1 MPSVRRAPLPPRGLA
16 PTDLRAARSSPALD
30 APPEGH
36 PGLVQAA
43 CLLGSPASEGLRA
56 SLPPAASSPRGGWSM
71 CLLIRLA
78 PGGFQPRAV
87 VNLASSLGGDLSHVS
102 WLYAQGCK
110 CWVVGNFMLHFV
122 EEMPNCFP
130 QGLRDSIQEP

>member
-1 MPSVRRAPLPPRGLA
+1 MLA
-16 PTDLRAARSSPALD
+16 
-30 APPEGH
+30 H
-36 PGLVQAA
+36 PFSTG
-43 CLLGSPASEGLRA
+43 PF
-56 SLPPAASSPRGGWSM
+56 PAAGCGEPRLKS
-71 CLLIRLA
+71 R
-78 PGGFQPRAV
+78 
-87 VNLASSLGGDLSHVS
+87 GDLSHVS